1 MTFTLLQY
9 NLRAV
14 QINHQAIFQS
24 CDQTHYEM
32 LRYICTFIV
41 LAILLNLVT
50 ESERKELKSP
60 EGSAGVTAG
69 VRVHHLFGDEI
80 QLWMHRK
87 H

>member
-1 MTFTLLQY
+1 
-9 NLRAV
+9 
-14 QINHQAIFQS
+14 
-24 CDQTHYEM
+24 M
-32 LRYICTFIV
+32 LRYMCTFIV
-41 LAILLNLVT
+41 LAVLLNLVT